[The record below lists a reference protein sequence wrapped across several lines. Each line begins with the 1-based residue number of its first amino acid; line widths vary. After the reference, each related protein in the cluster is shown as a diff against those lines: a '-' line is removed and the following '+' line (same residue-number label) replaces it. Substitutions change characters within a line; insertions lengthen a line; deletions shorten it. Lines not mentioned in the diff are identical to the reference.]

1 MIAVCSG
8 PIGDLSGTLR
18 APAFHECANA
28 VSECPKHRRGGL
40 TTIGHLR

>member
-1 MIAVCSG
+1 MTADGSG
-8 PIGDLSGTLR
+8 PVRDLSGTLR
-18 APAFHECANA
+18 APAFQECANA